1 VNAIHKSD
9 TRRQAERGQE
19 LAIEAL
25 ELYRGGLSFR
35 DVARRIDRSVSFTH
49 RVIKRELADLAA
61 QRAEIAGFALA
72 EIVERER
79 LVISESLGI
88 ALALCPECQDS
99 WPTDAIC
106 TACKGTRRA
115 MAAKLRLEALDRVR
129 RSDEVLMRLYG
140 IGVVTA
146 SVTVDAKGFDDDLQG
161 MSDEA
166 LERFFI
172 PLSVPLEL
180 ESS

>member
-1 VNAIHKSD
+1 
-9 TRRQAERGQE
+9 
-19 LAIEAL
+19 
-25 ELYRGGLSFR
+25 
-35 DVARRIDRSVSFTH
+35 
-49 RVIKRELADLAA
+49 
-61 QRAEIAGFALA
+61 
-72 EIVERER
+72 
-79 LVISESLGI
+79 
-88 ALALCPECQDS
+88 
-99 WPTDAIC
+99 
-106 TACKGTRRA
+106 

-140 IGVVTA
+140 LGVVTA